1 MTQAILPIRG
11 KILNVEKATM
21 DRILAN
27 EEIRSLF
34 TAMGTGFGEEFNI
47 EKVRYH
53 KLIIMTDADVDGAHI
68 QTLLLTLIYNF
79 MRPMVDHGYVY
90 IAQPPLYRVRQGN
103 KFQRYVDSDEELK
116 ELLASLPASPKPSI
130 QRYKGLG
137 EMDAEQLWDTTMN
150 PVNRRLLRVT
160 SDNIDEANEAFTM
173 LMGEKVAPRREFIEN
188 NAKFVE
194 NLDV

>member
-1 MTQAILPIRG
+1 
-11 KILNVEKATM
+11 
-21 DRILAN
+21 
-27 EEIRSLF
+27 
-34 TAMGTGFGEEFNI
+34 
-47 EKVRYH
+47 
-53 KLIIMTDADVDGAHI
+53 
-68 QTLLLTLIYNF
+68 